1 MSSITLEVT
10 ILNNYKFRVAYDGT
24 RYSGWQRQGN
34 TASTIQFKLEKA
46 ISGLLGEEIEVA
58 GSGRTDAGVH
68 ALGQVANFRT
78 TKRLHIKEFCENL
91 NRALPEDI
99 AVFDMVLASDR
110 FHARLSAKEKTYC
123 YSIRNS
129 SAPDVFRRK
138 YEYKLP
144 DKLDLEAMRAAAQLL
159 LGTHDFKGFSSG
171 HTKKSTVRHIR
182 AIEILQEGD
191 RVDLRFTGNGFL
203 YNMVRILAGTLIEV
217 GRGER
222 TPDSVLSVLETRD
235 RTKAGFTAPPQ
246 GLCLMDVQY

>member
-1 MSSITLEVT
+1 MTSLTHEVT
-10 ILNNYKFRVAYDGT
+10 NLNNYKFRVAYDGT

-34 TASTIQFKLEKA
+34 TPSTVQFKLEKA

-68 ALGQVANFRT
+68 AIGQVANFRT
-78 TKRLHIKEFCENL
+78 TRRLSIKDFSERL
-91 NRALPEDI
+91 NEVLPEDI
-99 AVFDMVLASDR
+99 AVSDMVLASER

-123 YSIRNS
+123 YTIRNS
-129 SAPDVFRRK
+129 TASDVFRRK

-144 DKLDLEAMRAAAQLL
+144 DHLNMDAMKAAAALL
-159 LGTHDFKGFSSG
+159 EGTHDFKGFSSG

-182 AIEILQEGD
+182 SIDVIKDGD
-191 RVDLRFTGNGFL
+191 RIELFFAGNGFL
-203 YNMVRILAGTLIEV
+203 YNMVRILTGTLIEV

-222 TPDSVLSVLETRD
+222 TPESVLEILETGD
-235 RTKAGFTAPPQ
+235 RAKSGFTAPPQ

>member
-1 MSSITLEVT
+1 M
-10 ILNNYKFRVAYDGT
+10 NNYKFRVAYDGT

-34 TASTIQFKLEKA
+34 TTSTIQYKLEHA
-46 ISGLLGEEIEVA
+46 ISSLLGEEIEVS

-68 ALGQVANFRT
+68 AMGQVGNFRT
-78 TKRLHIKEFCENL
+78 AKRIQTNDFCAKL
-91 NRALPEDI
+91 NEILPEDI
-99 AVFDMVLASDR
+99 AVSDMVLASER

-123 YSIRNS
+123 YTIRNS
-129 SAPDVFRRK
+129 TASDVFRRK

-144 DKLDLEAMRAAAQLL
+144 EKLDLEAMEQAAHYLV
-159 LGTHDFKGFSSG
+159 GTHDFKGFSSG

-182 AIEILQEGD
+182 SVEIRKEGERIELIY
-191 RVDLRFTGNGFL
+191 TGNGFL
-203 YNMVRILAGTLIEV
+203 YNMVRILTGTLIEV

-222 TPDSVLSVLETRD
+222 SPETIPQILESKD